1 MNYPKPNYAKQR
13 RQRKAEIKRL
23 DRKFQST
30 SGDTCKAC
38 KRHGQ
43 TVKHHVQGRRYQ
55 ETRWDDDNILE
66 LCHFCHTELHIGQA
80 KFILKFPHLDAIIN

>member
-1 MNYPKPNYAKQR
+1 MLLKPNYAKQR

-43 TVKHHVQGRRYQ
+43 TVKHHLQKRRFQ
-55 ETRWDDDNILE
+55 ETRWDDDNCLE
-66 LCHFCHTELHIGQA
+66 LCYFCHTELHMGQA
-80 KFILKFPHLDAIIN
+80 KFILKYPKLNELITR